1 MNKSFYKKNRKKLF
15 ARLEDEACMVIL
27 SSGYSVTRS
36 ADENY
41 PFQVNSNFF
50 YLTGVTQEKV
60 HLVLLKKG
68 EEVKELLYIDEFD
81 EQHAKWIGHRL
92 TKKEASSISGVA
104 VGDIRYISAFE
115 SDIADFAKEYL
126 VVYLDLETNRNFNFN
141 SFGLS
146 MAKKFENDSA
156 VEVKNIYEAIITLR
170 SAKDKYEVEEI
181 KKAIAVTAK
190 GIDALMKNARPGM
203 KEYQLEAYFDFVLKS
218 EGQHDFAFTTIAASG
233 GNATTLHYS
242 SNDSVM
248 QDGDLILFDL
258 GAKSG
263 GYSADISRTF
273 PINGK
278 FSPLQRTIYEI
289 VLAANKKICKVAK
302 AGMTMGELQAI
313 TVDVLADGCLKVG
326 LIKTREEIK
335 RVYFHGV
342 SHSLGLDTHDPM
354 PRGIP
359 LPVGAVIT
367 NEPGL
372 YFPEHNIGIRIEDDL
387 YLLKNKAINLSADI
401 IKEVDEIEAF
411 MAENK

>member
-1 MNKSFYKKNRKKLF
+1 
-15 ARLEDEACMVIL
+15 
-27 SSGYSVTRS
+27 
-36 ADENY
+36 
-41 PFQVNSNFF
+41 
-50 YLTGVTQEKV
+50 
-60 HLVLLKKG
+60 
-68 EEVKELLYIDEFD
+68 
-81 EQHAKWIGHRL
+81 
-92 TKKEASSISGVA
+92 
-104 VGDIRYISAFE
+104 
-115 SDIADFAKEYL
+115 
-126 VVYLDLETNRNFNFN
+126 
-141 SFGLS
+141 
-146 MAKKFENDSA
+146 
-156 VEVKNIYEAIITLR
+156 
-170 SAKDKYEVEEI
+170 
-181 KKAIAVTAK
+181 
-190 GIDALMKNARPGM
+190 M
-203 KEYQLEAYFDFVLKS
+203 KEYELEAHFDYVLKS

-248 QDGDLILFDL
+248 QDGDLVLFDL
-258 GAKSG
+258 GAKAG

-273 PINGK
+273 PVNGK

-302 AGMTMGELQAI
+302 AGMTTGELQAI
-313 TVDVLADGCLKVG
+313 TVDVLADGCLKAG
-326 LIKTREEIK
+326 LIQTREEIK

-372 YFPEHNIGIRIEDDL
+372 YFPEHNIGVRIEDDL

-411 MAENK
+411 MAENN